1 MPSCGR
7 TEARP
12 ALPGMC
18 CVRLGQSKADNPGC
32 MVAGPSGIVV
42 TDLLRK
48 MRLLTETNVVK
59 VVMIDTLHLFPET
72 YDLMENAREFFGLH
86 TIGRIFRSV

>member
-7 TEARP
+7 QEARP

-18 CVRLGQSKADNPGC
+18 CVLPGESKADNPG

-48 MRLLTETNVVK
+48 MRLLTETK

-72 YDLMENAREFFGLH
+72 YDLMEKARDFFGLH
-86 TIGRIFRSV
+86 TIGRIFRSE